1 MLDQPLKIFCFDI
14 IASTNQ
20 ILWQLLDAGIEP
32 PLVAIA
38 RQQTAG
44 RGQWGRQWQS
54 SPGGLYLSL
63 AFKPQIPAAAA
74 PHLTLCSAWG
84 IANSLRQQKIPVQ
97 LKWPNDLTLQGRKLG
112 GIKTETRVQQGK
124 ISQAVIGVGINWS
137 NPVPAVGI
145 NLQSFWQNCPHPPI
159 SSLEM
164 LAAITINGLL
174 AGSRRYLLEGIDSL
188 LPSYLELLEN
198 CGQNVIVNGC
208 PGVVVGV
215 TTLGELRVRFQ
226 ASGAATELTL
236 PPGTISLGYNQSD
249 NFCPSSV

>member
-1 MLDQPLKIFCFDI
+1 MLDQPLKLFCFDI

-32 PLVAIA
+32 PFAAIA

-54 SPGGLYLSL
+54 SRGGLYLSL
-63 AFKPQIPAAAA
+63 AFNPKIPAVAA

-84 IANSLRQQKIPVQ
+84 IANTLRQQQIPVQ

-112 GIKTETRVQQGK
+112 GIKIETRVQQGK
-124 ISQAVIGVGINWS
+124 IYQAVIGVGINWS
-137 NPVPAVGI
+137 NPVPQVGI
-145 NLQSFWQNCPHPPI
+145 NLQSFWQNCSNPPI

-164 LAAITINGLL
+164 LVAITINGLVNGL
-174 AGSRRYLLEGIDSL
+174 RRYLIEGIDSL
-188 LPSYLELLEN
+188 LSSYLELLEN
-198 CGQNVIVNGC
+198 RGQNVIINGC
-208 PGVVVGV
+208 RGVVVGV

-226 ASGAATELTL
+226 ASGSTTEVTL
-236 PPGTISLGYNQSD
+236 PPGTISLGYQPDEQGISR
-249 NFCPSSV
+249 F